1 MSTRSRRV
9 LVAGMSVLLLA
20 ASAPPALA
28 DTTVTARLEAQ
39 NKSGASGSATL
50 TATNDGRLTVVI
62 RAEGLVPGQPHAQHV
77 HGTAGGS
84 HFMCPSMA
92 NDKDGDGYLTNEE
105 ATGEYGTIFLSL
117 TTSGDTSP
125 DSGLA
130 VDRMPVADASGR
142 VTYKRTFAAEEVPAD
157 LLANLSHVH
166 VVQHGIDVNDNDRYD
181 LAGLGESTFA
191 KNLGAAGVPEEATN
205 PATCGVVTGA
215 GSPTPPRGG
224 PETGGGVEGAGS
236 GYPLAPWGGLL
247 LAVSAT
253 LVVVGSLLRR
263 GTRSQQ

>member
-1 MSTRSRRV
+1 M
-9 LVAGMSVLLLA
+9 VAGMSVLLLA
-20 ASAPPALA
+20 GSAPAALA

-39 NKSGASGSATL
+39 NNSGAGGSASL

-62 RAEGLVPGQPHAQHV
+62 RARGLVPGQPHAQHI

-92 NDKDGDGYLTNEE
+92 NDEDGDGYLTNEE
-105 ATGEYGTIFLSL
+105 ATGEYGTIFLAL
-117 TTSGDTSP
+117 TTSEDASP

-130 VDRMPVADASGR
+130 LDRMPVADASGR
-142 VTYKRTFAAEEVPAD
+142 VTYKRTFAADQVPGE
-157 LLANLSHVH
+157 LLDNLSHVH
-166 VVQHGIDVNDNDRYD
+166 VVQHGIDVNNNDRYD

-215 GSPTPPRGG
+215 GSSTPPRGG
-224 PETGGGVEGAGS
+224 PETGGDADIAGS
-236 GYPLAPWGGLL
+236 SSPLAPWGVLL

-253 LVVVGSLLRR
+253 LIVMRNLRHGSP
-263 GTRSQQ
+263 SEN

>member
-1 MSTRSRRV
+1 M
-9 LVAGMSVLLLA
+9 VAGMSVLLLA
-20 ASAPPALA
+20 ASAPAANA

-39 NKSGASGSATL
+39 NNSGASGSATL

-62 RAEGLVPGQPHAQHV
+62 RAQGLVPGQPHAQHV

-117 TTSGDTSP
+117 TTSGDASP

-130 VDRMPVADASGR
+130 VDRMPVADASGNI
-142 VTYKRTFAAEEVPAD
+142 TYKRTFAADDVPAE
-157 LLANLSHVH
+157 LLDNLSHVH

-181 LAGLGESTFA
+181 LKGLGESTFA

-224 PETGGGVEGAGS
+224 PETGGGVDGAGS
-236 GYPLAPWGGLL
+236 SSPLAPWGGLL
-247 LAVSAT
+247 LAMSAT
-253 LVVVGSLLRR
+253 LIVVGNLLRR
-263 GTRSQQ
+263 GSRSQN